1 MTAFAPVG
9 DVPPPP
15 PLHVAIIM
23 DGNGR
28 WAQSRGLQRVS
39 GHREGAEAVR
49 RAIRSSVEFGI
60 RYLTL
65 YGFSMENWNRP
76 QAEVRAL
83 MEFLRTYI
91 SEETER
97 LDAAGVR
104 VRFIGDRGRL
114 DADIVARLHETERRT
129 AGNTR
134 LDVVVALSYGGRQE
148 IADTA
153 RRLAEKAAAGEL
165 DPSTVDEC
173 AFRSHLF
180 TAQIPDPDLVIRTG
194 GERRISNF
202 LLWQVAYAEFVF
214 TDVLWPDFTR
224 EDLAAC
230 LEEFGS
236 RNRRY
241 GAISA

>member
-1 MTAFAPVG
+1 MTAFAPAG
-9 DVPPPP
+9 GVPPPP

-76 QAEVRAL
+76 RAEVRAL

-91 SEETER
+91 SEETGR
-97 LDAAGVR
+97 LEAAGVR
-104 VRFIGDRGRL
+104 VRFIGDRARL
-114 DADIVARLHETERRT
+114 DADIVARLDETERRT

-165 DPSTVDEC
+165 DPSAVDER
-173 AFRSHLF
+173 AFGAHLF
-180 TAQIPDPDLVIRTG
+180 TARIPDPDLVIRTG

-224 EDLAAC
+224 ADLAAC
-230 LEEFGS
+230 LDEFRS
-236 RNRRY
+236 RSRRY
-241 GAISA
+241 GAVSA